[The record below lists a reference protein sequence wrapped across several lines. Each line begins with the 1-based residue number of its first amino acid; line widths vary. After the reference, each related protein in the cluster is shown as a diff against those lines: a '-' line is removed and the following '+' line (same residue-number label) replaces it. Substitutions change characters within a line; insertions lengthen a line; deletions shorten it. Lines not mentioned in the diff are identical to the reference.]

1 VAADVQILRYVLITI
16 TGIVL
21 SLFLIGRGLGRVKA
35 VVLFGLYFA
44 WLTLV
49 LYRGYTTSSVEISYH
64 PTSNFASAVA
74 HSEVVSGGELVSDV
88 SAQREACPEES

>member
-1 VAADVQILRYVLITI
+1 
-16 TGIVL
+16 
-21 SLFLIGRGLGRVKA
+21 
-35 VVLFGLYFA
+35 
-44 WLTLV
+44 
-49 LYRGYTTSSVEISYH
+49 VEISYH